1 MTSEQTFEQIMKN
14 EEFFPNPEQREVIE
28 STKNTV
34 VSAGAGAGKTAV
46 LSWRFLRLVMVNHV
60 TPEEIL
66 TLTFTKKAASEMRER
81 IYSRLMK
88 AKDSLPEDTL
98 KSFGRATISTLDS
111 FFAQIVRSDSISY
124 SLPRDISVMSDD
136 ELEDMSERLAVKFLA
151 SDDCSKEVSA
161 IASVLMPSKIMED
174 FFLDAAKNITITGE
188 YDSVRISESFHKEI
202 CKVYKQRRQILGT
215 ALNMIGQKNLKGKFK
230 EQYERI
236 CSLYESESLTENDYL
251 NKPGGKSNDPEIDE
265 IKEIITDL
273 VPVAG
278 NGSGY
283 SLLQDL
289 AKSPVS
295 VSRLQT
301 AIEVFAKMLNSEKI
315 RLGKLT
321 FNDIV
326 GIALCA
332 LRDNLE
338 LRKIFKNR
346 FKFIM
351 IDEFQDNNSIQRDL
365 LYLLAEKKSLNGESG
380 RIPTVDELES
390 DKLFFVGDEKQS
402 IYRFRGA
409 DVSVF
414 RHLQEEIGSNG
425 NSLKLNTNYRSNPT
439 LIRHFNEV
447 FSKILSESDNDYDA
461 RYEPINA
468 GRSETAGRCRIEFA
482 IYNKADIQDPDVD
495 AGILEAEAIGEY
507 CHKILETN
515 EFLVD
520 GERPKPSDIAILFR
534 SSSNQMNIEKVLKR
548 RGIEYQIAETRSLML
563 DAVAGDFYSFLNVM
577 LYPNDTRSYIAL
589 LKSPFCGMCDQ
600 SIDNVIKGLDPL
612 DVDRK
617 RYDHICAFLEQMRA
631 QAFRMTI
638 PEVSETLY
646 IEGGYKA
653 FLDKDKDSRTFTE
666 HYEYLFSYAVSYESE
681 GRSLTDFIRF
691 IRDNIG
697 TSEKLPDVNVLH
709 KDRNGVQ
716 LMTVHKSKGLEF
728 KVVIYCGTGSK
739 PRKDDESIVFKY
751 NGELLA
757 SENKAILKILEDD
770 RKAKEEAELRRLMY
784 VAFTRAKDHLI
795 VMGGYEITSTGLMST
810 ADVFKWYA
818 DAIGFDKASK
828 TCSCADVT
836 VRDITQKHAFDDEEP
851 CIVEFTSRATKV
863 SVTGDKKH
871 QDVNNVL
878 NTGVKL
884 RNLEVDSIITALNAN
899 DKFGTLCHL
908 LLENLL
914 DKGSYEGIECRISDK
929 EQENRRI
936 LEAAK
941 ELALSFVKSDLYEK
955 YVKGHETREELRFY
969 TPYENDPDVAVEGV
983 IDLLVLGDDY
993 NLVIDYKTDLV
1004 MDPEVHRS
1012 QVLTYIKVAE
1022 DLFEGKPC
1030 YGTLFYLRSGSS
1042 PGFWDKS
1049 GKLLESI

>member
-1 MTSEQTFEQIMKN
+1 MTFEQIMEN
-14 EEFFPNPEQREVIE
+14 EKFIPNTEQRLVIE

-34 VSAGAGAGKTAV
+34 VAAGAGAGKTAV
-46 LSWRFLRLVMVNHV
+46 LSWRFLRLVMENQVK
-60 TPEEIL
+60 PEEIL

-88 AKDSLPEDTL
+88 AKDSLPDDTL
-98 KSFGRATISTLDS
+98 KSFERATISTLDS

-136 ELEDMSERLAVKFLA
+136 KLEDLSERLAIRFL
-151 SDDCSKEVSA
+151 SSVDCEEEVRA
-161 IASVLMPSKIMED
+161 IASVLMPSRIMED
-174 FFLDAAKNITITGE
+174 FFNDAAKKITITGD
-188 YDSVRISESFHKEI
+188 YDSVRISEDFHKEI
-202 CKVYKQRRQILGT
+202 VRVYNQRRQTLGI
-215 ALNMIGQKNLKGKFK
+215 ALDMLGKLNLKGKFK
-230 EQYERI
+230 EQYDRF
-236 CSLYESESLTENDYL
+236 CSLFESESFTDDDYFRL
-251 NKPGGKSNDPEIDE
+251 NSSCDQET
-265 IKEIITDL
+265 KEIVEDL
-273 VPVAG
+273 KPVAG
-278 NGSGY
+278 KDSGY
-283 SLLQDL
+283 SVLQDL
-289 AKSPVS
+289 AKSEAS
-295 VSRLQT
+295 VCSLQK
-301 AIEVFAKMLNSEKI
+301 AIEIFARMLNSEKR

-321 FNDIV
+321 FNDVV

-338 LRKIFKNR
+338 LRNIFKNR

-365 LYLLAEKKSLNGESG
+365 LYLLAENRSLRGEAG

-414 RHLQEEIGSNG
+414 RHLQEEIGRNG
-425 NSLKLNTNYRSNPT
+425 NSLKLSTNYRSNPA

-447 FSKILSESDNDYDA
+447 FSSILSQSDQDFDA

-468 GRSETAGRCRIEFA
+468 GRTVTDERCKIEFA
-482 IYNKADIQDPDVD
+482 VYKKADIQDPDVD
-495 AGILEAEAIGEY
+495 AGTLEAEAIGDY
-507 CHKILETN
+507 CHRILDTD
-515 EFLVD
+515 EFLVE
-520 GERPKPSDIAILFR
+520 GKRPNPSDIAILFR
-534 SSSNQMNIEKVLKR
+534 SGTNQMNIEKALKR
-548 RGIEYQIAETRSLML
+548 RGIDYQIAETRSLML
-563 DAVAGDFYSFLNVM
+563 DAVAGDFYSFLNCI
-577 LYPNDTRSYIAL
+577 LYPYDTRSYIAL

-600 SIDNVIKGLDPL
+600 SIDNVIKGAEPL
-612 DVDRK
+612 DVYKK
-617 RYDHICAFLEQMRA
+617 RYEHIRAFLEQMRS

-638 PEVSETLY
+638 PELIETLY

-653 FLDKDKDSRTFTE
+653 FLDRSSDSRTFTE

-681 GRSLTDFIRF
+681 GRSLTDFTRF
-691 IRDNIG
+691 IRDYLG
-697 TSEKLPDVNVLH
+697 TSEKLPDVDVLH
-709 KDRNGVQ
+709 KERSGVQ

-728 KVVIYCGTGSK
+728 KVVIFCGTGS
-739 PRKDDESIVFKY
+739 RSRSDGGSIVFKY
-751 NGELLA
+751 DGELVA
-757 SENKAILKILEDD
+757 SDNKEILKILEDD

-795 VMGGYEITSTGLMST
+795 VMGGYEITVNGQMST
-810 ADVFKWYA
+810 ADVFRWYA
-818 DAIGFDKASK
+818 DVIGFDTASK
-828 TCSCADVT
+828 TCRCEDVT
-836 VRDITQKHAFDDEEP
+836 VRDISDTALLKHASDSEIIEHEKIP
-851 CIVEFTSRATKV
+851 IVEFSSRARRV

-871 QDVNNVL
+871 SDVNNSIFDAVM
-878 NTGVKL
+878 L
-884 RNLEVDSIITALNAN
+884 RNLEADSIITALDAN

-914 DKGSYEGIECRISDK
+914 EKGSYEGIECRISDK

-941 ELALSFVKSDLYEK
+941 ELASSFVTSKLFEDC
-955 YVKGHETREELRFY
+955 VNGHKTREELRFY
-969 TPYENDPDVAVEGV
+969 TPDEDDPDVVVEGV
-983 IDLLVLGDDY
+983 MDLLVFGDDY
-993 NLVIDYKTDLV
+993 NLVIDYKTDQV

-1022 DLFEGKPC
+1022 DLFGKKC